1 VIQPFTMLSLGV
13 VEVDDA
19 TVVAVS
25 GELDI
30 CTVPGLREL
39 VASLIA
45 ADRVRLVLEL
55 SELTFCD
62 AAGAGEML
70 RCRRLVR
77 ERGGRL
83 SLLQVSPQVGRVLRI
98 TGLTGVLPAY
108 RSLAESILAVS
119 LTGAA
124 PGELP
129 RAC

>member
-1 VIQPFTMLSLGV
+1 MIQPFTMLALGV

-25 GELDI
+25 GELDL
-30 CTVPGLREL
+30 CTVPGLHEL
-39 VASLIA
+39 VASQIA
-45 ADRVRLVLEL
+45 AGRVRLVLEL

-62 AAGAGEML
+62 ATGAGELL
-70 RCRRLVR
+70 RCRRLLR

-83 SLLQVSPQVGRVLRI
+83 SLLQVSPQVRRVLRI

-108 RSLAESILAVS
+108 SSLAESILAVS
-119 LTGAA
+119 LSGAA
-124 PGELP
+124 PEELP